1 MKGPR
6 LWSQTRMPEAI
17 VPLPEKREVFDSF
30 ADMFDSEFVEPEW
43 KINFL
48 WTVAQLETLNG
59 ITKKDLHAAIRWL
72 IDTYEF

>member
-1 MKGPR
+1 LKGPR

-48 WTVAQLETLNG
+48 WTVAQLKTLNG

>member
-1 MKGPR
+1 
-6 LWSQTRMPEAI
+6 MPEAI

-48 WTVAQLETLNG
+48 WTVAQLKTLNG